1 MTIAEVS
8 RRFDLS
14 PDTLRYYERIGLI
27 PEVNRTSGGMRD
39 YTEESCNWVE
49 LAKCLRAAGV
59 PIESLIEYCT
69 LARQGDST
77 IHARKEL
84 LVEERKKIVDKMEE
98 MKATLDRISFKIE
111 RYEKAEV
118 TGVLDW
124 EKDSRDLP

>member
-39 YTEESCNWVE
+39 YSEESCKWVE
-49 LAKCLRAAGV
+49 LVKCLRSAGV

-69 LARQGDST
+69 LVRQGDST

-98 MKATLDRISFKIE
+98 MKATLDRMSFKIE
-111 RYEKAEV
+111 RYEKAEE

-124 EKDSRDLP
+124 QKDSRDLP

>member
-8 RRFDLS
+8 KRFNIS

-49 LAKCLRAAGV
+49 LAKCMRSAGV

-84 LVEERKKIVDKMEE
+84 LVEERRKILEKVEE
-98 MKATLDRISFKIE
+98 MKETLDRINLKIE
-111 RYEKAEV
+111 RYEKAEE

-124 EKDSRDLP
+124 NEDSKHQT

>member
-8 RRFDLS
+8 KRFNIS

-49 LAKCLRAAGV
+49 LAKCMRSAGV

-84 LVEERKKIVDKMEE
+84 LVEERRKILEKVEE
-98 MKATLDRISFKIE
+98 MKETLDRINLKIE
-111 RYEKAEV
+111 RYEKAEE

-124 EKDSRDLP
+124 SKDSKHQT

>member
-8 RRFDLS
+8 KRFDLS

-49 LAKCLRAAGV
+49 LAKCMRSAGV
-59 PIESLIEYCT
+59 PIESLIEYCA
-69 LARQGDST
+69 LAKLGDST

-84 LVEERKKIVDKMEE
+84 LVEERRKILEKMEE
-98 MKATLDRISFKIE
+98 MKATLDRMNYKID

-118 TGVLDW
+118 TGILDW
-124 EKDSRDLP
+124 DQDNKDLP